1 MKKGILLF
9 ATIVMAVTVHGNNQS
24 PIIPEPVEISLKEGH
39 FTIDEETSVHFNA
52 EVERLASLADYF
64 RNYIKEISGHDLAL
78 NKSSSKEIRFE
89 LIDHGQLG
97 KEGYQLDVTQEG
109 IAIQAND
116 PQGIFYGMQ
125 SLFQTLTP
133 IRTNEALNVPA
144 MEVLD
149 YPRFEWR
156 GMMLDVSRHFF
167 SPEAVKQFIDLM
179 ATYKMNKFH
188 WHLVDDP
195 GWRIEIKKY
204 PKLTEVGAWRVDYT
218 DMPWSER
225 PPAQGGDT
233 ATYGGY
239 YTQEQIK
246 EIVAYAQERNI
257 TIVPEIE
264 LPGHSVAAL
273 AAYPQYSC
281 TGEPQFVITGGDYPE
296 DVQTAY
302 CPGKE
307 KTFTFLQNILIE
319 VMDLFPSE
327 YIHVGGDEVDK
338 SQWEKCDLC
347 QERIEEEGLDDE
359 DGLQSYMIRRM
370 EKFLSNHGRKL
381 IGWDEILEGGLAPGA
396 TVMSWRGESGGIKA
410 ARMDHD
416 VVMTPGSPCYFDHYQ
431 AGPEGE
437 PLAFGGMN
445 TLKDVYDYDPIP
457 SQLEEEKAKHVLGAQ
472 GNVWTEYIPTLSHL
486 EYMIL
491 PRMTAL
497 SEVVWSPAGKKDWEA
512 YNRRLRSWHFRMYDH
527 KGFNYSEGNSK
538 VIIKPVSEEGRL
550 MVELRTELIDAGIV
564 YTLDGSEPTSESK
577 HYTEPIE
584 IEQSTTLKASTVRN
598 GEVLSPAPAVQ
609 EFSIHKAIGR
619 EVEYENPV
627 SSYYSADGPNSLTDG
642 VRGTLE
648 VGKFWH
654 GFSGSDMVAEIDL
667 GREHDLNEL
676 VLGALQKRKDWIFPP
691 RQVIFEVSDNGDDFR
706 EVATV
711 DCPLSP
717 DDKSNQIIDYRANV
731 DVEGARYIRVKAK
744 NFGVCPEGHPG
755 EGEPTWLFV
764 DEIIVK

>member
-1 MKKGILLF
+1 MKKGVLLF
-9 ATIVMAVTVHGNNQS
+9 ATILMAVTVFGNNES
-24 PIIPEPVEISLKEGH
+24 PIIPEPVEIKMTDGH
-39 FTIDEETSVHFNA
+39 FTIDEETSVHFNDDQ
-52 EVERLASLADYF
+52 ERLTSLAEF
-64 RNYIKEISGHDLAL
+64 FANYIKEISGYELAL
-78 NKSSSKEIRFE
+78 NEPSSKEVRFE
-89 LIDHGQLG
+89 MIDHDQLG
-97 KEGYQLDVTQEG
+97 DEGYQLDVNQGRIT
-109 IAIQAND
+109 ICAND
-116 PQGIFYGMQ
+116 PKGIFYGMQ
-125 SLFQTLTP
+125 SLFQTLP
-133 IRTNEALNVPA
+133 SIRTNETLNVPA

-167 SPEAVKQFIDLM
+167 SPEAVKQYIDLM

-225 PPAQGGDT
+225 PPAEEGDT

-264 LPGHSVAAL
+264 MPAHSVAAL

-281 TGEPQFVITGGDYPE
+281 TGEPQFVNTGGDYPE
-296 DVQTAY
+296 NVQTAY

-307 KTFTFLQNILIE
+307 KTFDFLKDILLE
-319 VMDLFPSE
+319 VMELFPSE

-338 SQWEKCDLC
+338 SQWEECDLC
-347 QERIEEEGLDDE
+347 QQRIEEEGLKDE

-370 EKFLSNHGRKL
+370 EEFLSDHGRKL

-437 PLAFGGMN
+437 PLAIGGMN
-445 TLKDVYDYDPIP
+445 TLKDVYDYEPIP
-457 SQLEEEKAKHVLGAQ
+457 SELEKEKAKYVLGAQ
-472 GNVWTEYIPTLSHL
+472 ANVWTEYIPTLSHL
-486 EYMIL
+486 EYMVL

-497 SEVVWSPAGKKDWEA
+497 SEVVWSPAEKRDWED

-527 KGFNYSEGNSK
+527 KGLNYSEGNSK
-538 VIIKPVSEEGRL
+538 VIIKPVSEDGRL
-550 MVELRTELIDAGIV
+550 MVELKTELIDAGIV
-564 YTLDGSEPTSESK
+564 YTLDGSDPTAESK
-577 HYTEPIE
+577 PYTEPFE
-584 IEQSTTLKASTVRN
+584 IEESTTLKASTVRN

-619 EVEYENPV
+619 DVEYEYPV
-627 SSYYSADGPNSLTDG
+627 SRYYMADGPNSLTDG

-667 GREHDLNEL
+667 GRKQDVQEL

-691 RQVIFEVSDNGDDFR
+691 RHVTFEVSEDGADFQ
-706 EVATV
+706 EITTV
-711 DCPLSP
+711 ECPLSQ
-717 DDKSNQIIDYRANV
+717 DDKSNQAIDYRTEVNAE
-731 DVEGARYIRVKAK
+731 DVQYIRVKAK
-744 NFGVCPEGHPG
+744 NFGVCPDDHPG
-755 EGEPTWLFV
+755 AGEPTWLFV